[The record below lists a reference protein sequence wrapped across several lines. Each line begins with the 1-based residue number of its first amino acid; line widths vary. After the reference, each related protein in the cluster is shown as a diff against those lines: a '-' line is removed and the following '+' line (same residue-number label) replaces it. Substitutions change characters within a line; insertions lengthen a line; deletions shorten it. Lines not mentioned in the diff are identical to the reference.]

1 MYSCLVDDN
10 SGHKNAKAGNKNF
23 VVTIIHNEYKDAFAE
38 LEMFDTF
45 SE

>member
-10 SGHKNAKAGNKNF
+10 IEHKNAKAGNKNF
-23 VVTIIHNEYKDAFAE
+23 VVTISHNEYKDVFAE